1 MTLFFQCHDFRQVTG
16 IKAAI
21 TLDANMI
28 LTAFIFVLF
37 YGQNHIPCLPF
48 SVACNYL
55 KL

>member
-21 TLDANMI
+21 KLDANMI

-37 YGQNHIPCLPF
+37 YGQNHILCLPV
-48 SVACNYL
+48 SVACHYL